1 MKIAYISTYPPR
13 ECGLATFNQNLVN
26 ALTLNSTYEADK
38 SFIVAMNES
47 DDLNEHRYPDEVRFV
62 IRQQNQQD
70 YLEAAAF
77 INNSEVD
84 ACIIEHEFGIFGGN
98 SGVFLLS
105 LINNLKKPFITVL
118 HTVLKEPNFMQQTII
133 KEIAVKSSKIVV
145 MSKKSSSVFNQ
156 YLSNSICTN
165 SVNRTRCARFGTI

>member
-26 ALTLNSTYEADK
+26 ALSLNSSYDAQN
-38 SFIVAMNES
+38 SFVVALNES
-47 DDLNEHRYPDEVRFV
+47 DNLDEHTYPKEVKFV

-70 YLEAAAF
+70 YLEAADF
-77 INNSEVD
+77 INNSDIET
-84 ACIIEHEFGIFGGN
+84 CIIEHEFGIYGGN

-105 LINNLKKPFITVL
+105 FINRLKKPFITIL

-133 KEIAVKSSKIVV
+133 KEIALKSSKIVV
-145 MSKKSSSVFNQ
+145 MSKKAAPAVE
-156 YLSNSICTN
+156 C
-165 SVNRTRCARFGTI
+165 RAK